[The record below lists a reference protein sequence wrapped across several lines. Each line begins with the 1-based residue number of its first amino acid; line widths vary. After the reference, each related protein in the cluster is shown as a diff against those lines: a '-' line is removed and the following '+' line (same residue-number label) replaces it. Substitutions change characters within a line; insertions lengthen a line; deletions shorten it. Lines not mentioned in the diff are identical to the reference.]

1 MAVPYQ
7 RTARL
12 VPWYHRNK
20 PQCIHET
27 LHGEQCTFSAIY
39 EEIGNG
45 GFTVCKTH
53 RDITLADPDHMGK
66 RFRLIAAGTV
76 YLR

>member
-12 VPWYHRNK
+12 VPWYHKNK

-39 EEIGNG
+39 EQTDNG
-45 GFTVCKTH
+45 RVTLCKTH
-53 RDITLADPDHMGK
+53 RDIMQADPDHIGK
-66 RFRLIAAGTV
+66 RFRLIESATV